1 MDSLANLAST
11 VGQTVTAPTGLFAL
25 LGIVV
30 SILYALSLGRSR
42 ALVALFA
49 LHISYVLTITFPYN
63 HSFLSW
69 VPNGWYDFTEVFL
82 FLKGYVAVLVLLWM
96 TMAKTRM
103 TLAES
108 SFWQI
113 SAISIVQLG
122 LLASMMAS
130 LVEPE
135 VVRPML
141 SWAWHV
147 VGSPISLWSWAT
159 ASVAVMLLV
168 RK

>member
-1 MDSLANLAST
+1 MGSLASIASE
-11 VGQTVTAPTGLFAL
+11 VGQTATSPTGLFAL

-30 SILYALSLGRSR
+30 SVLYAMSLGRTR

-49 LHISYVLTITFPYN
+49 LHISYVLTVTFPYS

-69 VPNGWYDFTEVFL
+69 VPTGWQDFTEVFL
-82 FLKGYVAVLVLLWM
+82 FLKGYIAVLVLLWM

-103 TLAES
+103 TIAES

-113 SAISIVQLG
+113 AIISVVQLG
-122 LLASMMAS
+122 LLTSMMVS

-135 VVRPML
+135 VAHPLL
-141 SWAWHV
+141 SWMWYA
-147 VGSPISLWSWAT
+147 VGSPIALWSWAT
-159 ASVAVMLLV
+159 ASVGVMLLV
-168 RK
+168 KK